1 MKGIDIPFT
10 LISDICLL
18 VIPESSS
25 GQATDNRSREI
36 GGRITFP

>member
-1 MKGIDIPFT
+1 
-10 LISDICLL
+10 L